1 MLSTSMLRL
10 SIATPLLPI
19 LLLVG
24 APVQAKLVPVLRG
37 ELAELARRHAR
48 LFVARPCRGAYQLD
62 AAARRDKRRLLPGDR
77 LRVKELFQRHN
88 RVVPHTL
95 VVTTGDG
102 VAFRVRVEC
111 LSRHRPDYSFR
122 GKGTFEAF
130 YSGLLR
136 DLPRLMG
143 WYVKLVQKHGYKIP
157 ITDPATKQFS
167 DDWQRGEAILK
178 QLSWVRNE
186 LFAMAYSGRSERSV
200 LRREADW
207 ITGRGEAFI
216 RGYAGAAPPEVKAK
230 LKKVYLQL
238 NRLSSVRTAASR
250 VHRLQQEID
259 KLKGGDTSGSKYRDL
274 EPAHRARLLGE
285 DTAKLQTEQA
295 KWRTKLLT
303 IVPEVRAALEALGI
317 KAR

>member
-1 MLSTSMLRL
+1 MPRL
-10 SIATPLLPI
+10 SVPII
-19 LLLVG
+19 LLLVLT
-24 APVQAKLVPVLRG
+24 APSLPARAKLVPVLRG
-37 ELAELARRHAR
+37 ELAALAKRHAR
-48 LFVARPCRGAYQLD
+48 LYVARPCRGAYQLN
-62 AAARRDKRRLLPGDR
+62 AASRSERRRLLPGDR

-95 VVTTGDG
+95 VVTTSDG
-102 VAFRVRVEC
+102 AEFRVRVKC
-111 LSRHRPDYSFR
+111 LSKHRPDYSFR

-130 YSGLLR
+130 YSGLLK

-157 ITDPATKQFS
+157 IIDPATKQFS
-167 DDWQRGEAILK
+167 DDWQRSEAILG

-207 ITGRGEAFI
+207 ITMRGEAFI

-238 NRLSSVRTAASR
+238 NKLTNVRTAASR
-250 VHRLQQEID
+250 VYRLQQKID
-259 KLKGGDTSGSKYRDL
+259 KLKSGDPSSSSKYKDL
-274 EPAHRARLLGE
+274 EPAHRARLAGE
-285 DTAKLQTEQA
+285 DTAKLQTEQV

-303 IVPEVRAALEALGI
+303 IVPEVRAALEALEI